1 MLFPSLDSNTEKS
14 PKADFISTS
23 QLPKIE
29 GYDVQSILGFGGMG
43 VVYTARH
50 LKLNRI
56 VALKML
62 LAGPYAS
69 PKEVARFVRES
80 QAVACLQHPNIVQV
94 YDVGDLAGRP
104 YFTMELVEGGSL
116 AEELSGA
123 PQLPTRAAEM
133 TVTLARAVQPAHTK
147 GIIHRDL
154 KPANILLSSEGIPK
168 IADFGL
174 ARHVEGDPK
183 LTLTGARLG
192 TPSYMAPE
200 QAVGNSDLIGPSVD
214 IYAIGSILYEMLTG
228 RPPFHAATAIETQR
242 QVMMVDVMRP
252 SKLNASV
259 PRDLETICLKCLHKE
274 PHRRYASAAALAED
288 LQRYQSHEPILAR
301 PVGRIEKV
309 FKWVSRNRPMA
320 GAILGGILVSA
331 LLAAIGWRFTLDQML
346 VVQAAENDLEGV
358 KAALNQQA
366 WTDAQSALN
375 RAESRV
381 GNTGRTALTA
391 RIDRYRKEL
400 QLINQLDSIRLKRA
414 DSDP

>member
-133 TVTLARAVQPAHTK
+133 AVTLDRAVQSAHTK

-301 PVGRIEKV
+301 SVGRIEKV

>member
-1 MLFPSLDSNTEKS
+1 M
-14 PKADFISTS
+14 
-23 QLPKIE
+23 
-29 GYDVQSILGFGGMG
+29 
-43 VVYTARH
+43 
-50 LKLNRI
+50 
-56 VALKML
+56 
-62 LAGPYAS
+62 
-69 PKEVARFVRES
+69 
-80 QAVACLQHPNIVQV
+80 
-94 YDVGDLAGRP
+94 
-104 YFTMELVEGGSL
+104 
-116 AEELSGA
+116 
-123 PQLPTRAAEM
+123 
-133 TVTLARAVQPAHTK
+133 
-147 GIIHRDL
+147 
-154 KPANILLSSEGIPK
+154 
-168 IADFGL
+168 
-174 ARHVEGDPK
+174 
-183 LTLTGARLG
+183 
-192 TPSYMAPE
+192 
-200 QAVGNSDLIGPSVD
+200 GNSDLIGPSVD
-214 IYAIGSILYEMLTG
+214 VYAIGSILYEMLTG
-228 RPPFHAATAIETQR
+228 RPPFLAATAIETQR
-242 QVMMVDVMRP
+242 QVVKVDVVRP

-301 PVGRIEKV
+301 SVGRIEKV